1 MFQIY
6 VNPDREIVKDQ
17 VRWCEKAGYKALCIT
32 VDSAVPGKR
41 ERDLRNKIQLKLKK
55 IQQQKAAAKGTKAR
69 KAGSYANR
77 DPALCWDDV
86 DWFMSITKMPIVL
99 KGVATAEDALL
110 AAKKGVAAVIL
121 SNHGGRNLDTSRSG
135 IEILPEV
142 MKALRSEGL
151 HKKMEVWV
159 DGGVRRKFSRILIYS
174 IIHSLIHTHIHVT
187 GGTDILKA
195 LALGATAVGVGK
207 PAVYSMSA

>member
-1 MFQIY
+1 MF
-6 VNPDREIVKDQ
+6 DQ
-17 VRWCEKAGYKALCIT
+17 LPLISRKLLTFALEHT
-32 VDSAVPGKR
+32 
-41 ERDLRNKIQLKLKK
+41 
-55 IQQQKAAAKGTKAR
+55 GTRAR

-77 DPALCWDDV
+77 DPALCWDDI
-86 DWFMSITKMPIVL
+86 DWFMSITKLPIVL

-159 DGGVRRKFSRILIYS
+159 DGGVRR
-174 IIHSLIHTHIHVT
+174 
-187 GGTDILKA
+187 GTDILKA

-207 PAVYSMSA
+207 PAVYSMSAYVVLFRRARISTRSRFNYVTRIFHSLTRK